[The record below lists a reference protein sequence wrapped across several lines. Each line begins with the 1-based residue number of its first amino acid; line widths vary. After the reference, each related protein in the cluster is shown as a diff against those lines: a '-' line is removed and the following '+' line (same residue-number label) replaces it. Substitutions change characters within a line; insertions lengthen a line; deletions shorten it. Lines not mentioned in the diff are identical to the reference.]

1 MDVAGRGVHIPHA
14 QVGVQDLALWLPIID
29 QPCQHPPGRQS
40 SGVRKLLDASP
51 LRWQTGC
58 GFLLLFLFHM

>member
-1 MDVAGRGVHIPHA
+1 MMGRSQLLDVAGRGVHIPHA

-40 SGVRKLLDASP
+40 SGVRKLLDASRP
-51 LRWQTGC
+51 
-58 GFLLLFLFHM
+58 